1 MQSIILL
8 ATTLILSFSS
18 ILLSQDLITRS
29 LSEKKLMYNFSS
41 NKIYADTI
49 DKIEKSKIKKVS
61 IGALFI
67 APTIGVSFPL
77 GNFGNYS
84 KSGFLYGAKLE
95 IGLSKLYPFVIG
107 FVYELQNN
115 PGNPNFTNA
124 NFITELSTKIT
135 SIGGSLDI
143 ILNKYIKSNF
153 TTTIFSLEVK
163 YANLKREIT
172 PPPTIPIANL
182 PLEESYLTYSA
193 GLGFTIYILD
203 LSAKYTF
210 SSDYPNLIFQ
220 ARFHLPIIRF

>member
-1 MQSIILL
+1 MQSIILF
-8 ATTLILSFSS
+8 AAIFFLSFSS
-18 ILLSQDLITRS
+18 ILLSQDLSTPS
-29 LSEKKLMYNFSS
+29 LNKIKLRYNFNN
-41 NKIYADTI
+41 NKIHADTVE
-49 DKIEKSKIKKVS
+49 KIESSKIQKVS
-61 IGALFI
+61 IGGLFI
-67 APTIGVSFPL
+67 APTIGVSFPQ
-77 GNFGNYS
+77 GNFGTYS

-124 NFITELSTKIT
+124 NFITDLTTKIT

-153 TTTIFSLEVK
+153 TTPIFSIEVK
-163 YANLKREIT
+163 YANLIREIS
-172 PPPTIPIANL
+172 PPLTIPIPNF